1 MLLRN
6 ALEEKRINQTWSES
20 PRLIEANSSQKVW
33 SAKVRSG
40 DQGGEPTLGHCPSV
54 TEFEMKLKFFKKV
67 IKFLIML

>member
-33 SAKVRSG
+33 ATKVSSG
-40 DQGGEPTLGHCPSV
+40 NQGGEPTLGH
-54 TEFEMKLKFFKKV
+54 
-67 IKFLIML
+67 